1 MILTPAARAI
11 AEQAHAGQ
19 LDPAGEPLLAHV
31 SRVAL
36 AAPPGARGIA
46 WLHEVL
52 ECTSLREDA
61 LLASG
66 LSKEE
71 LRALRLL
78 VRPPAERSEPSYLG
92 HIAHIARSSGWAGM
106 LARQVKWSDLLD
118 RLGHPCRR
126 PDGWCP
132 PYARGLA
139 MLAQVQPHI
148 LARHDGIEAAGAPL
162 VAIR

>member
-1 MILTPAARAI
+1 MIFTPAARAI

-31 SRVAL
+31 RRVAL

-52 ECTSLREDA
+52 ECTSVREDA

-78 VRPPAERSEPSYLG
+78 VRPPAERSAASYLG

-118 RLGHPCRR
+118 RLEHPCRR
-126 PDGWCP
+126 PDGRWP
-132 PYARGLA
+132 PDARGLA
-139 MLAQVQPHI
+139 LLAPGPPDRG
-148 LARHDGIEAAGAPL
+148 RHDGIG
-162 VAIR
+162 